1 MEARETVAD
10 EGLQSR
16 FCSLPLAQVD
26 VEDGADQEQR
36 DADPR
41 QDKTVTKVSFP
52 QVSGVPQYLFPVE
65 GEDEAGSEGRETC
78 KGLAEAS
85 EVEESSLGHGDQL
98 TQEHQEGDGGEDHG
112 EDHEGL
118 DRLQPVAFIGSGAQP
133 GLCCIVM
140 KAVEP
145 EVSDLRVGPNPPR
158 LLQRSDEEHGQGDQ
172 MQHGEEDQQEDHG
185 CLQREE
191 ESGVLCEPLRFLC
204 VCTVERFPVFFQL
217 FLSSLSPQT
226 SLTKM

>member
-78 KGLAEAS
+78 KTTTRDLGSQLCILLRLFHEFHSFNANNYS
-85 EVEESSLGHGDQL
+85 VSLWG
-98 TQEHQEGDGGEDHG
+98 
-112 EDHEGL
+112 
-118 DRLQPVAFIGSGAQP
+118 
-133 GLCCIVM
+133 
-140 KAVEP
+140 
-145 EVSDLRVGPNPPR
+145 
-158 LLQRSDEEHGQGDQ
+158 QRTLIYETME
-172 MQHGEEDQQEDHG
+172 
-185 CLQREE
+185 
-191 ESGVLCEPLRFLC
+191 
-204 VCTVERFPVFFQL
+204 
-217 FLSSLSPQT
+217 
-226 SLTKM
+226 